1 MNLLLKKCLGFSNK
15 NPQIIFFPLGV
26 LEKQRLG
33 QRVNLHLLLSVLKM
47 VPSLQLF
54 LQFQFQVQQELQ
66 VQLGLQVQL
75 ELQVQRG
82 LQVQLGLQNQGLQHH
97 PEEYLN
103 RDLKPG

>member
-1 MNLLLKKCLGFSNK
+1 MNLLLKKCLVFSNK
-15 NPQIIFFPLGV
+15 NPQIILFYSLGV

-33 QRVNLHLLLSVLKM
+33 QKVNLHLLLSILKM
-47 VPSLQLF
+47 VPSLQLS

-82 LQVQLGLQNQGLQHH
+82 LQVQLGF
-97 PEEYLN
+97 
-103 RDLKPG
+103 